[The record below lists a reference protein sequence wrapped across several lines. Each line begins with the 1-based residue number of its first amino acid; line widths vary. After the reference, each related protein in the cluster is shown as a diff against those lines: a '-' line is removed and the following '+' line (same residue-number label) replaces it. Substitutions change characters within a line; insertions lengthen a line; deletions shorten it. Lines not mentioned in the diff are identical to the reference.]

1 LTTSS
6 FILGMNKKHR
16 RQKSPARSKSKL
28 PSAKS
33 KSRSPSQIQDLAE
46 TFSQQLKNL
55 PLDTLARTSGFRR
68 RKPKKLTPALFAQAA
83 CLFVTLSAASF
94 RSWAGLIGWLGGCTL
109 TKQALWERCTDRAA
123 KFLQAILQSLLVSVA
138 LQHGLGSPDALVFF
152 GRVLL
157 QDSTTLAVSKAL
169 ARFFPGARNQRGAQG
184 GLLKIQACY
193 DLLTQQFV
201 HFSLSSFRRNDQAAA
216 ADVLPLL
223 RAGDLVIRDLGY
235 FVLEVLEQIAQ
246 AQAYFLSRFRVGVG
260 LWETDGRTPVNLL
273 ALLRRQGCLDRQF
286 CCGDRKVPVRLVA
299 VRLPAAVAAERRR
312 LARQNRDRRSPPSAE
327 RLALLDW
334 AIFITNVPR
343 TVWSAR
349 TVAQMYGLR
358 WRIEILFKAWKSHFA
373 LAEVPAG
380 SKAQVESF
388 IYAKLIFITL
398 FQVCFA
404 RWLPETQTEERP
416 ALSLLKVA
424 QAIRDYLLILVVR
437 RQGTD
442 VAGAWQQ
449 LLHTHCRYERRRRRH
464 FLQDAQWCGYAL
476 SKGTLA

>member
-1 LTTSS
+1 
-6 FILGMNKKHR
+6 MNKKHR
-16 RQKSPARSKSKL
+16 RQKSLAHSQAKL
-28 PSAKS
+28 PSTKA
-33 KSRSPSQIQDLAE
+33 KSRSPAPIQDLAQ
-46 TFSQQLKNL
+46 TFSQRLKNL

-94 RSWAGLIGWLGGCTL
+94 RSWAGLIGVLGGCTL

-123 KFLQAILQSLLVSVA
+123 QFLQAVLQCFLVSVA
-138 LQHGLGSPDALVFF
+138 LQQGLGSPDALSFF

-157 QDSTTLAVSKAL
+157 QDSTTLAVSEAL

-223 RAGDLVIRDLGY
+223 RAGDLVLRDLGY

-246 AQAYFLSRFRVGVG
+246 AQAYFLSRFRAGVG

-273 ALLRRQGCLDRQF
+273 ALLRRHGSLDRQF
-286 CCGDRKVPVRLVA
+286 CCGDRKVTVRLVA
-299 VRLPAAVAAERRR
+299 LRLPAAVAAERRR
-312 LARQNRDRRSPPSAE
+312 LARQNRDRRCPPSAQ

-349 TVAQMYGLR
+349 TVAQRYGLR

-380 SKAQVESF
+380 SKAQVESC

-464 FLQDAQWCGYAL
+464 FLQDAQECGYAL
-476 SKGTLA
+476 SKGTFT

>member
-1 LTTSS
+1 MTTSS
-6 FILGMNKKHR
+6 FVLGMNKKTR
-16 RQKSPARSKSKL
+16 RKKSPARSPAKL

-46 TFSQQLKNL
+46 IFSQHLKNL
-55 PLDTLARTSGFRR
+55 PLESLARTSGFRR

-123 KFLQAILQSLLVSVA
+123 KFLQAILQSLLVGLA
-138 LQHGLGSPDALVFF
+138 LQNGLGPPEALNCF

-169 ARFFPGARNQRGAQG
+169 ARFFPGARNQRGTQG

-223 RAGDLVIRDLGY
+223 RAGDLVLRDLGY

-273 ALLRRQGCLDRQF
+273 AQLRRHGSLDRQF
-286 CCGDRKVPVRLVA
+286 GCGDRKVPVRLVA
-299 VRLPAAVAAERRR
+299 VRLPATVAAERRR
-312 LARQNRDRRSPPSAE
+312 LARQNRDRRCPPSAE

-343 TVWSAR
+343 RVWSAR

-380 SKAQVESF
+380 SKAQVESC

-404 RWLPETQTEERP
+404 RWRPETQTEERP

-424 QAIRDYLLILVVR
+424 QAIRDYLLMLVVR
-437 RQGTD
+437 RQDTD
-442 VAGAWQQ
+442 VARAWQQ

-464 FLQDAQWCGYAL
+464 FLQDAHGCGDAR
-476 SKGTLA
+476 SKGPFE